1 MGNDAGPDPDADI
14 VLDRVTIMVKNP
26 TREWSEP
33 AEVFETPEQAERA
46 AEKQG
51 FDLRSMNQ
59 NVRIIR
65 DVPFHRKESQE
76 ND

>member
-1 MGNDAGPDPDADI
+1 MSDNADPDVA
-14 VLDRVTIMVKNP
+14 LERVTIMVKNP
-26 TREWSEP
+26 TREWTEP

-51 FDLRSMNQ
+51 FDLRSMNR

-65 DVPFHRKESQE
+65 DVPYHREDPQ
-76 ND
+76 DDD

>member
-1 MGNDAGPDPDADI
+1 MSDDADPGADV

-26 TREWSEP
+26 TREWTEP

-46 AEKQG
+46 AENQG
-51 FDLRSMNQ
+51 FDLRSMNR

-65 DVPFHRKESQE
+65 DVPYHREEPQ
-76 ND
+76 DDD